1 MRVKRSRRT
10 RSHARAHGIR
20 ARSQDDW
27 HARPKDDAAAFRR
40 REIRT
45 RLREQVA
52 RLQIGNDEN
61 VGIAGDRRIDLRRL
75 DWARDLTMD
84 SRDEE
89 QRAPPHELSA
99 SLCTVRRDT
108 VEAHC
113 ERHWRTAMGQATWL
127 RR

>member
-1 MRVKRSRRT
+1 MREQRHHCRR
-10 RSHARAHGIR
+10 RLAIARAGS
-20 ARSQDDW
+20 AGQDDR

-113 ERHWRTAMGQATWL
+113 ERHWRTAMGQATRL